1 MLPNKVVTLPESLI
15 WYFPDILE
23 AVSECDIGVEDL
35 WGKMKSKI
43 DDINTFLLCLDALY
57 ALGKLEYME
66 KYGVIKYVKEN

>member
-1 MLPNKVVTLPESLI
+1 MLPNKVVTFPESLI

-35 WGKMKSKI
+35 WGKMESKI
-43 DDINTFLLCLDALY
+43 VDINTFFLCSDALY
-57 ALGKLEYME
+57 TLGKLEYME